1 MKRSV
6 RTAVWSTGLAGL
18 LVVAVVVSA
27 ALGPVRIDPL
37 TVAMAILN
45 GIVAPSGLE
54 TGSGTLPVFG
64 WSIPVVGLEY
74 ASVFSFDVPGTHQYI
89 VTQMRLPRIAL
100 AATVGF
106 ALAAAGTV
114 MQGSS
119 GTRSRTPRSSVF
131 RPALQ
136 PARSR

>member
-74 ASVFSFDVPGTHQYI
+74 ASVFLVRRPRNAPVHRHADATA
-89 VTQMRLPRIAL
+89 RIAL